1 MGFSMKRMLIC
12 SVLAVGIAGA
22 FGCGVQA
29 LAADVAGD
37 SGPAMSPGAPPP
49 PPWAGGWGPGEKHH
63 GGPPG
68 MGPDGWGHEARDFGL
83 FAPAA
88 DKNLTPA
95 DVKVIA
101 TAILL
106 EHGKHDWTVTGVA
119 AAADKTIHFSYATA
133 HGDVVATFA
142 IDPVT
147 GRVTR
152 VG

>member
-1 MGFSMKRMLIC
+1 MKRMIVC

-22 FGCGVQA
+22 VGCGMQA
-29 LAADVAGD
+29 LAADVAD
-37 SGPAMSPGAPPP
+37 SGPAIGQGAPPP
-49 PPWAGGWGPGEKHH
+49 PPPWGAAWGPGDKHH

-68 MGPDGWGHEARDFGL
+68 MGPDGWGHEEHAFAL

-88 DKNLTPA
+88 DKNLAPA

-106 EHGKHDWTVTGVA
+106 EHGNHDWTVTNVT
-119 AAADKTIHFSYATA
+119 AAADKSIHFSYATA